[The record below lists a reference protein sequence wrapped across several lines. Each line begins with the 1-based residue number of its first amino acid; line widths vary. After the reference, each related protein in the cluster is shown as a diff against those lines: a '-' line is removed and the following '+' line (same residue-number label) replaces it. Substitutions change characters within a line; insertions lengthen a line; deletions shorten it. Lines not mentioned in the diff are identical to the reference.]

1 MPKPETRNQGRI
13 IAFLQNA
20 ALSFL
25 RQFVDFIYPPYCI
38 LCESYLQPFEN
49 IVCQKCWSRQQKLEI
64 PFLAC
69 DQLKRKPGEKWW
81 LDGSLALFKYSS
93 ATQQLV
99 HYLKYKR
106 FTKLAKPFGRDMAK
120 VLAGEPW
127 LETIDAMIPVPL
139 HPKRLRERGFNQS
152 YLLAKA
158 AVDQLKIKVW
168 DDALIR
174 TRYTQPQ
181 AKMQREER
189 LRNVTNAFKF
199 NSAASV
205 ENKNVVLVD
214 DVFTTGSTMNECA
227 RILRMAGAKKV
238 TSLTIVRV

>member
-1 MPKPETRNQGRI
+1 MLRVQTRNQGRI
-13 IAFLQNA
+13 FAFLQNA
-20 ALSFL
+20 AVSFL
-25 RQFVDFIYPPYCI
+25 RQFVDFIYPPYCV
-38 LCESYLQPFEN
+38 LCESYLESDEN
-49 IVCQKCWSRQQKLEI
+49 IVCLKCWSQQQKLDI
-64 PFLAC
+64 PFLTC
-69 DQLKRKPGEKWW
+69 DQLKSKPGGKWW

-106 FTKLAKPFGRDMAK
+106 FSKLAKPYGLDMAN
-120 VLAGEPW
+120 VLADESW
-127 LETIDAMIPVPL
+127 LESVDVMIPVPL

-158 AVDQLKIKVW
+158 AADQLKIKVW
-168 DDALIR
+168 EDALIR

-181 AKMQREER
+181 AKMQRKER
-189 LRNVTNAFKF
+189 LRNVSGAFKL
-199 NSAASV
+199 NPGANI

-227 RILRMAGAKKV
+227 CILRMAGAKKV
-238 TSLTIVRV
+238 MSLSIVRV

>member
-1 MPKPETRNQGRI
+1 MSKFQRKNRGRI
-13 IAFLQNA
+13 FVYLQNA

-25 RQFVDFIYPPYCI
+25 HQFVDFIYPPYCV
-38 LCESYLQPFEN
+38 LCESYLQPDEN
-49 IVCQKCWSRQQKLEI
+49 IVCRKCWSQQQKLEI
-64 PFLAC
+64 PFVKCA
-69 DQLKRKPGEKWW
+69 QLKNRPGEKWW

-106 FTKLAKPFGRDMAK
+106 FTKLAKPFGFDMASM
-120 VLAGEPW
+120 LADESW
-127 LETIDAMIPVPL
+127 AESVDALIPVPL

-158 AVDQLKIKVW
+158 AADHLQMEACEN
-168 DDALIR
+168 ALIR

-189 LRNVTNAFKF
+189 LHNVTGAFEINPTLKMKF
-199 NSAASV
+199 N
-205 ENKNVVLVD
+205 NVILVD

-227 RILRMAGAKKV
+227 RVLRLAGAKKV
-238 TSLTIVRV
+238 TSLSIVRV